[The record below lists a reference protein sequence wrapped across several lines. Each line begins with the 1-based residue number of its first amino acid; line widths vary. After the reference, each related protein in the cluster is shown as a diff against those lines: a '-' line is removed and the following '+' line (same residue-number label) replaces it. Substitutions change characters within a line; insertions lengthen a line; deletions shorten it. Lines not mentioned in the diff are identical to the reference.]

1 MDALSHYQQLLAPVY
16 TWMSGDF
23 ESQVDHF
30 HSMLSSHNLLPQDVG
45 AALDLGAGHG
55 IQSVAMARAGYR
67 VIAIDFSEHLLTELK
82 RQASAL
88 PIQTQLADIRN
99 FRNYPALPCE
109 LIVCAGD
116 TLTHLDSTNEVEQLI
131 VDIAATLVPG
141 GSTLLSFRN
150 YCSMLPESQ
159 RTIPVKEDPSR
170 KMTCTLAYEGAKV
183 KVTDTVEENLDGR
196 WKTQQSTYTKLRLDP
211 ESVKHMLMACG
222 MQVKMLGPQRGMH
235 TLIGTLT

>member
-23 ESQVDHF
+23 ETQVDRF
-30 HSMLSSHNLLPQDVG
+30 QSTLASQNLLPQDVG
-45 AALDLGAGHG
+45 AAMDLGAGHG

-67 VIAIDFSEHLLTELK
+67 VIAMDFSEQLLQELK
-82 RQASAL
+82 RNAREL
-88 PIQTQLADIRN
+88 PIQAQLGDIRK

-116 TLTHLDSTNEVEQLI
+116 TLTHLGSVNEVEQLI

-141 GSTLLSFRN
+141 GSCLFSFRN
-150 YCSMLPESQ
+150 YCRMLPEDQ
-159 RTIPVKEDPSR
+159 RVVPVREDAHR
-170 KMTCTLAYEGAKV
+170 KMTCTLEYEGSKV
-183 KVTDTVEENLDGR
+183 QVTDTVEEKRDGH
-196 WKTQQSTYTKLRLDP
+196 WETQTSTYTKLRLDP

-222 MQVKMLGPQRGMH
+222 MQVKMLPPERGMH
-235 TLIGTLT
+235 TLIGTLP